1 MVSFSPFNYLHVR
14 GWLDVAEGSMIRMG
28 VEQVQRDG
36 DVVILTPVWHR
47 DCALVIKIFSLVF
60 LFLFSYLNVDEVPL
74 LAVIESELV
83 LLGSESLVV
92 VDQSLNLVY
101 TIKPDYCVFSVLVF
115 HPTQLEGL
123 KNPSRKIL
131 FT

>member
-92 VDQSLNLVY
+92 VDQSLNLHSLHNQARLLR
-101 TIKPDYCVFSVLVF
+101 F
-115 HPTQLEGL
+115 
-123 KNPSRKIL
+123 
-131 FT
+131 

>member
-36 DVVILTPVWHR
+36 DVVTLTPVWHWDR
-47 DCALVIKIFSLVF
+47 ALVIKMFYLVV

-101 TIKPDYCVFSVLVF
+101 TIKPA
-115 HPTQLEGL
+115 
-123 KNPSRKIL
+123 
-131 FT
+131 

>member
-1 MVSFSPFNYLHVR
+1 MVSFFPFNYLHVW
-14 GWLDVAEGSMIRMG
+14 GWLDVAEGRMIRMC
-28 VEQVQRDG
+28 VKQVQRDG

-47 DCALVIKIFSLVF
+47 DRALVIKMFYLVV

-74 LAVIESELV
+74 LVVIESELV

-101 TIKPDYCVFSVLVF
+101 TIKPDYCIFSVLAF

-123 KNPSRKIL
+123 KKSQP
-131 FT
+131 

>member
-1 MVSFSPFNYLHVR
+1 VRPLVEVWKIDLASSINMFTHFHLHVR

-47 DCALVIKIFSLVF
+47 DRA
-60 LFLFSYLNVDEVPL
+60 LNVDEVPL

-83 LLGSESLVV
+83 LLGSKSLVV
-92 VDQSLNLVY
+92 VDQSLNL
-101 TIKPDYCVFSVLVF
+101 SLG
-115 HPTQLEGL
+115 QLRMAVVNL
-123 KNPSRKIL
+123 RKNRGNVRSRHFL
-131 FT
+131 F

>member
-14 GWLDVAEGSMIRMG
+14 GWFDVAEGSMIRMG

-92 VDQSLNLVY
+92 VDQSLNLHSLHNQARLLR
-101 TIKPDYCVFSVLVF
+101 F
-115 HPTQLEGL
+115 
-123 KNPSRKIL
+123 
-131 FT
+131 

>member
-1 MVSFSPFNYLHVR
+1 
-14 GWLDVAEGSMIRMG
+14 MG

-47 DCALVIKIFSLVF
+47 DRALVIKMFYLVV

-74 LAVIESELV
+74 LVVIESELV

-92 VDQSLNLVY
+92 VDQRLHLVTQSSQVKEFLVSQYFICTTSRVNLPVAW
-101 TIKPDYCVFSVLVF
+101 S
-115 HPTQLEGL
+115 TQDGG
-123 KNPSRKIL
+123 S
-131 FT
+131 

>member
-60 LFLFSYLNVDEVPL
+60 LLSY
-74 LAVIESELV
+74 
-83 LLGSESLVV
+83 
-92 VDQSLNLVY
+92 
-101 TIKPDYCVFSVLVF
+101 
-115 HPTQLEGL
+115 PTLPEC
-123 KNPSRKIL
+123 
-131 FT
+131 

>member
-1 MVSFSPFNYLHVR
+1 
-14 GWLDVAEGSMIRMG
+14 MG

-47 DCALVIKIFSLVF
+47 DCA
-60 LFLFSYLNVDEVPL
+60 LNVDEVPL

-92 VDQSLNLVY
+92 VDQSLNLSLGQLRMAVVNLR
-101 TIKPDYCVFSVLVF
+101 KNRGNVRSRHFLV
-115 HPTQLEGL
+115 
-123 KNPSRKIL
+123 
-131 FT
+131 

>member
-1 MVSFSPFNYLHVR
+1 
-14 GWLDVAEGSMIRMG
+14 MIRMG

-101 TIKPDYCVFSVLVF
+101 TIKPA
-115 HPTQLEGL
+115 
-123 KNPSRKIL
+123 
-131 FT
+131 

>member
-1 MVSFSPFNYLHVR
+1 MFF
-14 GWLDVAEGSMIRMG
+14 
-28 VEQVQRDG
+28 
-36 DVVILTPVWHR
+36 
-47 DCALVIKIFSLVF
+47 
-60 LFLFSYLNVDEVPL
+60 YLNVDEVPL